1 MIKEFEEFERELKVI
16 SEKLKIFEQ
25 EFELNTEKIFP
36 ENEEISVNSLLN
48 EGKSFREINKMYKI
62 KEEMKKDK
70 DSSDML
76 KTSRNNLYE
85 KAWDIYNKKFV

>member
-36 ENEEISVNSLLN
+36 ENEEISVNSLLDK
-48 EGKSFREINKMYKI
+48 GKSFREINKMYKI
-62 KEEMKKDK
+62 KEEMKKNK

>member
-48 EGKSFREINKMYKI
+48 EGKSFREINKMYKT
-62 KEEMKKDK
+62 KEEMKKNK
-70 DSSDML
+70 DSDML

-85 KAWDIYNKKFV
+85 KAWNIYNKKFV

>member
-36 ENEEISVNSLLN
+36 ENEEISVNSLLD